1 MDKRVKFDFEIDFT
15 NGGGIQGQDFR
26 LDIQDDDI
34 SDEKLAEYIVKD
46 MRLLMVG
53 EVRIL
58 NKEIIAE
65 KHKRQPSQE
74 SKSKPQFLYYLKPA
88 RLGMVTERPTPE
100 ETETVSRHFAY
111 LKDLTEKGVM
121 ILMGRTQNNDESVFG
136 IAIFEAEDESA
147 ARRLMENDPA
157 VAGGVMQATLYPYKI
172 ALMRR

>member
-26 LDIQDDDI
+26 LDIDGDDI
-34 SDEKLAEYIVKD
+34 SDNELAEYIVKD

-58 NKEIIAE
+58 NKEIITE
-65 KHKRQPSQE
+65 KHKRQPKE
-74 SKSKPQFLYYLKPA
+74 NKSQFLYYLQPT
-88 RLGMVTERPTPE
+88 RLGMLTEGPTAE
-100 ETETVSRHFAY
+100 EAETVSRHFAY

-121 ILMGRTQNNDESVFG
+121 ILMGRTQNNDENTFG

-147 ARRLMENDPA
+147 ARRIMENDPA
-157 VAGGVMQATLYPYKI
+157 VAGGVMRATLYPYKV
-172 ALMRR
+172 ALMRK